1 MDVRCAAGHST
12 STGRHEENAEL
23 GLVTAIA
30 VLPVTESQPGRR
42 WPKPGGVKARAGAA
56 GDWSRAYV
64 QLGERPRHSQ
74 PTRRVAPHREPAR
87 RGRDPSTIPPPP
99 AALGLSRPAAVQ
111 SKSKSKSKR

>member
-42 WPKPGGVKARAGAA
+42 WPKPG
-56 GDWSRAYV
+56 WSRHGRA
-64 QLGERPRHSQ
+64 PRAIG
-74 PTRRVAPHREPAR
+74 RAR
-87 RGRDPSTIPPPP
+87 TCNLGRDHDTANPRAAWRHIVSLHVAAVIHPPFH
-99 AALGLSRPAAVQ
+99 RHQRRWPAAVQ